1 MTYTSKTSKEF
12 RQVKGTL
19 ATKITDE
26 LALIDTELDSLSASS
41 VGGTLADG
49 KIIVG
54 NGSGAAAA
62 VDLSGDATIANTG
75 AVTVAA
81 GAIDEAM
88 LAVISADGLQA
99 KRIAR
104 ATYDFSVDGGATG
117 DIGLGVTLPDNAI
130 ITHAWYEVL
139 TTFTSATSDAVTI
152 ALGIPTDDAAG
163 IVAALAVA
171 DESAIWDAGNHETIQ
186 DGTAAA
192 FSEKCTAARELTL
205 TIGVEAATAGKLIL
219 FCEYV
224 VSV

>member
-1 MTYTSKTSKEF
+1 MTYTSKTAKEF

-26 LALIDTELDSLSASS
+26 LADIDTELDSLSASS

-75 AVTVAA
+75 AITVAA

-99 KRIAR
+99 MRIAR
-104 ATYDFSVDGGATG
+104 ATYDFSVDGGAVS
-117 DIGLGVTLPDNAI
+117 DIGLRVTLPDNAI
-130 ITHAWYEVL
+130 VTRAWYEVI
-139 TTFTSATSDAVTI
+139 TTLESIGDDATI
-152 ALGIPTDDAAG
+152 ALTIHHDDVAG
-163 IVAALAVA
+163 IVAATAINA
-171 DESAIWDAGNHETIQ
+171 GGDIWDAGNYDCIQ
-186 DGTAAA
+186 DGTTAAY
-192 FSEKCTAARELTL
+192 SEKCTAARELIA
-205 TIGVEAATAGKLIL
+205 TIGVEAVTAGKFVL

-224 VSV
+224 VTA

>member
-1 MTYTSKTSKEF
+1 MTYASKTAKEF

-26 LALIDTELDSLSASS
+26 LADIDTELDSLS
-41 VGGTLADG
+41 
-49 KIIVG
+49 
-54 NGSGAAAA
+54 
-62 VDLSGDATIANTG
+62 
-75 AVTVAA
+75 
-81 GAIDEAM
+81 
-88 LAVISADGLQA
+88 LQA
-99 KRIAR
+99 MRIAR
-104 ATYDFSVDGGATG
+104 ATYDFDVDGGATG

-130 ITHAWYEVL
+130 LVHSWYQVL
-139 TTFTSATSDAVTI
+139 TTFTSATSDTATV

-163 IVAALAVA
+163 IVAALAIA
-171 DESAIWDAGNHETIQ
+171 DGSNIWDAGNHETIQ

-219 FCEYV
+219 WCEYV

>member
-26 LALIDTELDSLSASS
+26 LALIDTELD
-41 VGGTLADG
+41 
-49 KIIVG
+49 
-54 NGSGAAAA
+54 
-62 VDLSGDATIANTG
+62 
-75 AVTVAA
+75 
-81 GAIDEAM
+81 
-88 LAVISADGLQA
+88 QA

-171 DESAIWDAGNHETIQ
+171 DESAIWDAGYHETIQ